1 MDKWLD
7 EYVRDVMDQQ
17 AVTNSIFKKR
27 WWKFWGN

>member
-17 AVTNSIFKKR
+17 LVTNGIFKR

>member
-17 AVTNSIFKKR
+17 VVTNSIFKKR
-27 WWKFWGN
+27 WWKLWGN